1 MHRVIFNLG
10 SNLQAE
16 LNLPKAI
23 DLLREYGHVTAV
35 SSVWESESVG
45 YEGPNFLNA
54 CVLFLTELEPAS
66 LKGQIIRPIE
76 AKLGRIRSENKNAP
90 RPIDIDIVLFDDKP
104 FNMEHWNY
112 AFVAVPLAELTSD
125 FIHPFS
131 GEALPHFSEQVQS
144 RTWIVPRPDVKI

>member
-16 LNLPKAI
+16 SNLPKAI
-23 DLLREYGHVTAV
+23 DLLREYGQATAV

-45 YEGPNFLNA
+45 YEGSNFLNA

-66 LKGQIIRPIE
+66 LKGQTIRPVE
-76 AKLGRIRSENKNAP
+76 AKLGRIRGADKNAP

-104 FNMEHWNY
+104 FNIEYWNY
-112 AFVAVPLAELTSD
+112 AFVAVPLAELVPD

-131 GEALPHFSEQVQS
+131 GEALSRFSEQVREQ
-144 RTWIVPRPDVKI
+144 TWIVPRPDVKI

>member
-23 DLLREYGHVTAV
+23 DLLREYGQVTAV

-54 CVLFLTELEPAS
+54 CILFLTELESAS
-66 LKGQIIRPIE
+66 LKGRIIRPIE
-76 AKLGRIRSENKNAP
+76 AKLGRIRGADKNAP

-104 FNMEHWNY
+104 FNTEYWNY
-112 AFVAVPLAELTSD
+112 AFVAVPLAELIPD

-131 GEALPHFSEQVQS
+131 GEALSRFSEQVREQ
-144 RTWIVPRPDVKI
+144 TWIVPRPDVKT

>member
-23 DLLREYGHVTAV
+23 DLLREYGQVTAV
-35 SSVWESESVG
+35 SRVWESESVG

-54 CVLFLTELEPAS
+54 CVLFLTELEPAP
-66 LKGQIIRPIE
+66 LKGQIIRPVE
-76 AKLGRIRSENKNAP
+76 ARLGRIRSEDKNAP

-104 FNMEHWNY
+104 LNTEYWNY
-112 AFVAVPLAELTSD
+112 AFVAVPLAELIPD

-131 GEALPHFSEQVQS
+131 GEALSRFSGQVQVQ
-144 RTWIVPRPDVKI
+144 TWIVPRPDVKI

>member
-1 MHRVIFNLG
+1 MHRTYLNLG

-16 LNLPKAI
+16 LNLPKAV
-23 DLLREYGHVTAV
+23 DLLQEYGQVTAV
-35 SSVWESESVG
+35 SRVWESKSVG
-45 YEGPNFLNA
+45 YDGPNFLNA
-54 CVLFLTELEPAS
+54 CILFLTEFEPAS

-76 AKLGRIRSENKNAP
+76 ARLGRIRGADKNAP

-104 FNMEHWNY
+104 FNTEYWKY
-112 AFVAVPLAELTSD
+112 AFVSVPLAELIPD

-131 GEALPHFSEQVQS
+131 GEALPRFSEQVQS